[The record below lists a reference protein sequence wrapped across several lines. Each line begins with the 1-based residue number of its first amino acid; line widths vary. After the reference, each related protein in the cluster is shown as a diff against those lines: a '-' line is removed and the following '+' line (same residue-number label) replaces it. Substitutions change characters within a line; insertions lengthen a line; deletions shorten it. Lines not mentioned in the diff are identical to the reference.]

1 MDAKLTRAG
10 IYLRESKD
18 KAGDAHNVAD
28 QLAVCK
34 PHATDRGWHV
44 VDVFTD
50 NDLSAYS
57 GKRRPA
63 FERMMKLV
71 DGGHIDV
78 IVVRHMDR
86 LVRRLAELEEVITR
100 CEKAGVRIVTLA
112 GSLDLSTPSGRL
124 NGRLLASV
132 AQHEIEQK
140 AERQVSANE
149 QAAKR
154 GQRRKGTP
162 RPFGYQDDHV
172 SLHPEEAPAIEAA
185 CRMLLGGGTIS
196 GTAREWM
203 KLGLRPPQAPFGPLV
218 RNPWNRESV
227 RAILANPAIAG
238 KVVYKGEIVNESG
251 AWQPIVSE
259 ETWRAV
265 TGILNDPSRKPP
277 KGVRSLL
284 GGLAKCS
291 CGNVIQG
298 CPTTLHVPGYRCQ
311 PSTREDRSVT
321 HVATAAAAVDE
332 YVETAVIGILSKPDA
347 VSLFVRESS
356 TTDIAGL
363 QERKLAIRTRLD
375 QLAADYAA
383 GIIERSALIA
393 ATERGRQEVASMD
406 AQLAEAGRGNV
417 FEGLIGTGDVQAVW
431 KALDSSRKR
440 AVISAMM
447 SVTLSPVGRGK
458 RALKVEDFVSLTPR
472 S

>member
-1 MDAKLTRAG
+1 MEAKPTRAA

-34 PHATDRGWHV
+34 PYATDRGWHV
-44 VDVFTD
+44 ADIFTD

-63 FERMMKLV
+63 FEHMMKLA
-71 DGGHIDV
+71 DAGSIDV

-86 LVRRLAELEEVITR
+86 LVRRLAELEDVITR

-132 AQHEIEQK
+132 AQHEVEQK

-149 QAAKR
+149 QAAMR

-162 RPFGYQDDHV
+162 RPFGYAEDHV
-172 SLHPEEAPAIEAA
+172 SLHPEEAPAVEAA
-185 CRMLLGGGTIS
+185 CRMLLGGGTVS
-196 GTAREWM
+196 GITREWTR
-203 KLGLRPPQAPFGPLV
+203 LGLRPPQAPFGPLV

-227 RAILANPAIAG
+227 RAILVNPAIAAQS
-238 KVVYKGEIVNESG
+238 VYKGEIVGSG
-251 AWQPIVSE
+251 DWQPIVRE
-259 ETWRAV
+259 DVWKAV
-265 TGILNDPSRKPP
+265 TGILTDPSRKPP
-277 KGVRSLL
+277 KGVRTLL

-291 CGNVIQG
+291 CGNVISG
-298 CPTTLHVPGYRCQ
+298 NPTTTGRPGYRCQ
-311 PSTREDRSVT
+311 PATRTAEGP
-321 HVATAAAAVDE
+321 HVATAAAPVDE
-332 YVETAVIGILSKPDA
+332 YVETAVIRILSRPDA

-356 TTDIAGL
+356 TIDISGL
-363 QERKLAIRTRLD
+363 QEKKLAIRTRLD

-383 GIIERSALIA
+383 GLIERSALIA
-393 ATERGRQEVASMD
+393 ATERGRQEIASAD
-406 AQLAEAGRGNV
+406 GELVDAGRGNV
-417 FEGLIGTGDVQAVW
+417 FEGLIGTGDVETAW
-431 KALDSSRKR
+431 KGLDSSRKR
-440 AVISAMM
+440 AVIDAMM
-447 SVTLSPVGRGK
+447 AVSLSPVGRGR
-458 RALKVEDFVSLTPR
+458 RALKVEDFVTLTPR
-472 S
+472 F